1 MEGKTMEQEQEQK
14 TYRVMVIRDKPD
26 MPNIEV
32 EATPT
37 ALVLKINGS
46 KVMNTMASKEDIL
59 VMINKEV
66 SKLLRQYLNTQAE
79 REFAVTEDR

>member
-1 MEGKTMEQEQEQK
+1 MEQEQVEK
-14 TYRVMVIRDKPD
+14 TYRVLVIRDKPD

-37 ALVLKINGS
+37 KMELRINGL
-46 KVMNTMASKEDIL
+46 KVMNTMASKDDIL

-66 SKLLRQYLNTQAE
+66 SKLLRQFLNTQAE
-79 REFAVTEDR
+79 KEIAMREGR